1 MCNFS
6 QAKLRCLHDYHLR
19 LLHNVVPA
27 PSGVDI
33 ANTIKYFSQTF
44 LSEFFSVFFQSKNGF
59 SFSFFFVQS
68 LAVLKDVPNSPH
80 QIIKDPSQ
88 DHIRMSAYPNLEYGN
103 LYNALAMLLDVAS
116 NIQFGLN
123 GICCLFMFD
132 SKLFKFFYLSNFW
145 FYLFFQYLAKPFCSV
160 WDVFCHS

>member
-1 MCNFS
+1 M
-6 QAKLRCLHDYHLR
+6 
-19 LLHNVVPA
+19 PA

-44 LSEFFSVFFQSKNGF
+44 LSEFFFSIFNQKMDFHLVFFFIQSI
-59 SFSFFFVQS
+59 
-68 LAVLKDVPNSPH
+68 AVLKDVPNSPH

-123 GICCLFMFD
+123 GIVAALCLIQNFVNTFI
-132 SKLFKFFYLSNFW
+132 SLSFGFIYFFSIW
-145 FYLFFQYLAKPFCSV
+145 QSCSA
-160 WDVFCHS
+160 VFGMYSAISRQRSHR